1 MQNHIQA
8 ILLIKKQILSVKTF
22 LPVHNQLL
30 WRWKL
35 VFYFPSA
42 SSFHTTFHPLGFASK
57 QKSDHE
63 KRESYSSLIEIIS
76 L

>member
-22 LPVHNQLL
+22 LSVHTNYCEDENSFLFSL
-30 WRWKL
+30 GI
-35 VFYFPSA
+35 VFP
-42 SSFHTTFHPLGFASK
+42 HNVHPLSFSSK